1 MVATMKKLILGF
13 ILLSVILAGCTEVSL
28 DYLEFELNP
37 GVDTVEINDTFTD
50 AGASAKYGLK
60 NLEVITVSNNVDT
73 TKIGVYEIIY
83 QTTHRDL
90 VQTLVRIVTVVDE
103 TPPVLSLNPGIDT
116 ITVDETWIDEGIQA
130 TDNSQEE
137 LEITIQGEVL
147 PIVGIYEII
156 YRVEDASGNVSTIK
170 RYVHVIA

>member
-1 MVATMKKLILGF
+1 MVATMKKLILSI
-13 ILLSVILAGCTEVSL
+13 ILLSMILAGCSEVSL

-37 GVDTVEINDTFTD
+37 GVDTIEINDTFIDT
-50 AGASAKYGLK
+50 GASAKYGLK
-60 NLEVITVSNNVDT
+60 NLEVIIVSNNVDS

-90 VQTLVRIVTVVDE
+90 VQNLVRIVTVVDE

-116 ITVDETWIDEGIQA
+116 ITVDETWIDAGIEA
-130 TDNSQEE
+130 TDNSQED
-137 LEITIQGEVL
+137 LEITVQGEVL
-147 PIVGIYEII
+147 PVVGIYEIV
-156 YRVEDASGNVSTIK
+156 YRVLDSSGNISTIK